1 MVVNKKNKKKIVKKF
16 KKNEPIL
23 NKPIPILEE
32 LINSEDFLESK
43 PPHPQLRKVHK
54 KLQKTSI
61 RLAKK
66 NRKMMD
72 LNQIKRS
79 REAESEE
86 LRIKVKDLE
95 YLLNQKE
102 HDLKHLT
109 SNTTEEKEMK
119 IKSLLEENKEL
130 KSKLDSIKEDVQKKD
145 AVIDLLQKPEY
156 DYKGLVSFD
165 VDRVKAK
172 WIGWSEGANLEEI
185 DFTLINNGGESLSD
199 ITLDIHVQDERGN
212 SFLYNG
218 YKVKKELIPRERVS
232 RKVHLFKQLKKKGN
246 YKVEVRVYM
255 QGHDKEIAEQT
266 KILQI

>member
-1 MVVNKKNKKKIVKKF
+1 
-16 KKNEPIL
+16 
-23 NKPIPILEE
+23 
-32 LINSEDFLESK
+32 
-43 PPHPQLRKVHK
+43 
-54 KLQKTSI
+54 
-61 RLAKK
+61 
-66 NRKMMD
+66 
-72 LNQIKRS
+72 
-79 REAESEE
+79 
-86 LRIKVKDLE
+86 
-95 YLLNQKE
+95 
-102 HDLKHLT
+102 LT

-218 YKVKKELIPRERVS
+218 
-232 RKVHLFKQLKKKGN
+232 
-246 YKVEVRVYM
+246 
-255 QGHDKEIAEQT
+255 
-266 KILQI
+266 